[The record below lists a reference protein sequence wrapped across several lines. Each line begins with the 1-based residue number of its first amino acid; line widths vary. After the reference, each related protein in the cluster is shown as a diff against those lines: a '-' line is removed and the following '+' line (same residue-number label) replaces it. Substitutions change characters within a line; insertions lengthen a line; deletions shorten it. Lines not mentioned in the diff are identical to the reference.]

1 VLTILGPT
9 ASGKTSLAAR
19 LAYDLN
25 GEVISADSR
34 QVYKGMDIGTGKDY
48 EDYIVGGKKIPFHL
62 IDIVDPGYEYN
73 VFEYQQDF
81 VKVYRDIIGRGKLPI
96 LCGGSG
102 MYLEAVLKGYEMKKI
117 RNDNSFKQ
125 SLEFRTDEEL
135 KNLLKEL
142 RTPHNITDLIDRK
155 RMIKAIEIASLND
168 TGIGKQ
174 EPVPSIN
181 AKLFGIQFERE
192 TLRNRITERLRT
204 RLCNG
209 MIEEVQSLMDKGL
222 TASQLKFYGLEYR
235 YITQFLEKE
244 LDFDSMFR
252 LLNTAIHQ
260 FAKRQMTWFRRMERN
275 GFNIHWIDGT
285 IDAEMKIERI
295 KALLDNKD

>member
-1 VLTILGPT
+1 MLTILGPT

-48 EDYIVGGKKIPFHL
+48 DDYIVFGKKISFHL

-102 MYLEAVLKGYEMKKI
+102 MYLEAILRGYELKKI
-117 RNDNSFKQ
+117 RNNHSFKR
-125 SLEFRTDEEL
+125 SLEFKTDEEL
-135 KNLLKEL
+135 KNMLKEL

-155 RMIKAIEIASLND
+155 RMIKAIEIASLDD
-168 TGIGKQ
+168 TVEGKQ
-174 EPVPSIN
+174 EPIPSIN

-192 TLRNRITERLRT
+192 TLRNRITERLKT
-204 RLCNG
+204 RLRNG
-209 MIEEVQSLMDKGL
+209 MIDEVQSLMDKGL
-222 TASQLKFYGLEYR
+222 TASQLKFFGLE
-235 YITQFLEKE
+235 
-244 LDFDSMFR
+244 
-252 LLNTAIHQ
+252 
-260 FAKRQMTWFRRMERN
+260 
-275 GFNIHWIDGT
+275 
-285 IDAEMKIERI
+285 
-295 KALLDNKD
+295 

>member
-1 VLTILGPT
+1 MLTILGPT

-48 EDYIVGGKKIPFHL
+48 DDYIVFGKKISFHL

-102 MYLEAVLKGYEMKKI
+102 MYLEAILRGYEMKKLQY
-117 RNDNSFKQ
+117 NASLKK
-125 SLEFRTDEEL
+125 SLESKTEEEL
-135 KNLLKEL
+135 KNILKEL
-142 RTPHNITDLIDRK
+142 RNPHNMTDLIDRK
-155 RMIKAIEIASLND
+155 RMIKAIEIASLDD
-168 TGIGKQ
+168 TVEGKQ
-174 EPVPSIN
+174 EPIPSIN

-192 TLRNRITERLRT
+192 TLRNRITERLKA
-204 RLCNG
+204 RLRNG
-209 MIEEVQSLMDKGL
+209 MIDEVQYLMDKGL

-244 LDFDSMFR
+244 FDFDSMFR

-275 GFNIHWIDGT
+275 GFDIHWIDGT
-285 IDAEMKIERI
+285 LDPEMKIEMI
-295 KALLDNKD
+295 EAGVKQF

>member
-1 VLTILGPT
+1 MLTILGPT

-48 EDYIVGGKKIPFHL
+48 DDYIVFGKKISFHL

-102 MYLEAVLKGYEMKKI
+102 MYLEAILRGYELKKI
-117 RNDNSFKQ
+117 RNNHSFKR
-125 SLEFRTDEEL
+125 SLEFKTDEEL
-135 KNLLKEL
+135 KNMLKEL

-155 RMIKAIEIASLND
+155 RMIKAIEIASLDD
-168 TGIGKQ
+168 TVEGKQ
-174 EPVPSIN
+174 EPIPSIN

-192 TLRNRITERLRT
+192 TLRNRITERLKT
-204 RLCNG
+204 RLRNG
-209 MIEEVQSLMDKGL
+209 MIDEVQSLMDKGL

-260 FAKRQMTWFRRMERN
+260 FAKRQMTWYRRMERN
-275 GFNIHWIDGT
+275 GFDIHWIDGT
-285 IDAEMKIERI
+285 LHLERKIEMI
-295 KALLDNKD
+295 KAESERF